1 MWNNWLVIYALVF
14 AGAFLS
20 SLILTLFF
28 RKIAWRIGFLDRPAD
43 NHKGHAQATPLL
55 GGAAMFSAWLLVIVC
70 GAIAVV
76 SGWVPQAWRNIWL
89 THAAGFKSVSLQL
102 SFVVIAA
109 LLAVLLG
116 LLDDRFALSAKAKFG
131 GQFLV
136 ALLAVVGGGIKINLF
151 GDVPFLAEAVTVFWI
166 VLMMNSINFFDN
178 MDGLAAGTIA
188 IAMFFFLVIA
198 ALNGEYFLAAFAALN
213 CGVCCGFWVFNSNPA
228 SIFMGDSGSH
238 FIGFLAAVMAVQVT
252 FFDKSFSMSRFPV
265 LIPAFILALPLFDT
279 LMVVAIRTWK
289 RKPFW
294 IGDHNHIS
302 HRFVRMGLSRRNAV
316 MLVHFMALTVAL
328 GALPIYWGD
337 FKTAAVIVGQAFLLL
352 VIITIIQLH
361 LNIKDD
367 ARD

>member
-76 SGWVPQAWRNIWL
+76 SGWVPQAWRDIWL
-89 THAAGFKSVSLQL
+89 THAAGFRSVSLEL
-102 SFVVIAA
+102 SFIVIAA

-252 FFDKSFSMSRFPV
+252 FFDKSFSMNF
-265 LIPAFILALPLFDT
+265 T
-279 LMVVAIRTWK
+279 RTK
-289 RKPFW
+289 
-294 IGDHNHIS
+294 
-302 HRFVRMGLSRRNAV
+302 
-316 MLVHFMALTVAL
+316 
-328 GALPIYWGD
+328 
-337 FKTAAVIVGQAFLLL
+337 LL
-352 VIITIIQLH
+352 
-361 LNIKDD
+361 
-367 ARD
+367 